1 MSSPEAPRAPAA
13 SPPILVVEDDDGHAL
28 LTEKSLRKQGYEV
41 VREATGRGCLDKLR
55 SGEEHVVL
63 LDLGLPDMTGQDV
76 LAEIIGRSEEIPVI
90 VVTGVDDLTVAV
102 DAIRKGAW
110 DYVVKRPDLSHL
122 RELPHV
128 IRRNQDR
135 QRLVHE
141 RNLYRSMLSHDIKNP
156 LHIILNYADM
166 IEDEPHLGHESR
178 MMLQRI
184 RDNAANTLSLVN
196 NFIEVSRIEAGK
208 LAFDRRPVCLASLLR
223 KILERQAPLA
233 AAKGVILSLARTVD
247 HSEVL
252 ADRSAMERALTNL
265 VSNAVKFTP
274 TGGRVTLALT
284 RTDSELVISVEDTGR
299 GIHAEDLPII
309 FDKYRRAREAML
321 TEGSGLG
328 LFIVKA
334 IVDGHGGTVHVEST
348 VGHGS
353 TFTIRL
359 PIEGVAHGESELC
372 A

>member
-1 MSSPEAPRAPAA
+1 
-13 SPPILVVEDDDGHAL
+13 
-28 LTEKSLRKQGYEV
+28 
-41 VREATGRGCLDKLR
+41 
-55 SGEEHVVL
+55 
-63 LDLGLPDMTGQDV
+63 
-76 LAEIIGRSEEIPVI
+76 
-90 VVTGVDDLTVAV
+90 
-102 DAIRKGAW
+102 
-110 DYVVKRPDLSHL
+110 
-122 RELPHV
+122 
-128 IRRNQDR
+128 
-135 QRLVHE
+135 
-141 RNLYRSMLSHDIKNP
+141 
-156 LHIILNYADM
+156 
-166 IEDEPHLGHESR
+166 

-309 FDKYRRAREAML
+309 FDKYRRAREAIL

-334 IVDGHGGTVHVEST
+334 IVDGHGGKVRVEST
-348 VGHGS
+348 VGRGS
-353 TFTIRL
+353 TFTIHL